1 MTGWIILAIVAV
13 AAVLLWKG
21 MRTMWKESSAKVDSL
36 PPASARRTWP
46 VPHDA
51 GDRIMWCPILAKKVI
66 LADTEIDEGE
76 VGTVVGFTD
85 DKRHPIISFASRA
98 TEPHTVDKWAA
109 ARVLPGE
116 FERPRNNAPP
126 PRTKARARAK
136 SKSTR
141 HAKKRR

>member
-1 MTGWIILAIVAV
+1 MTGWIIVAIVAV

-85 DKRHPIISFASRA
+85 DKRHPIISFESRPNEA
-98 TEPHTVDKWAA
+98 GTVDKWAA
-109 ARVLPGE
+109 ARVLPAE
-116 FERPRNNAPP
+116 FERPRKKTPPP
-126 PRTKARARAK
+126 PRTKPKPRTK
-136 SKSTR
+136 KTR